1 MDFDLEFPHAHFR
14 RNYKSGLRW
23 GMEINEFTESNFHF
37 PISFLPPSSEELHI
51 FVGIIAAASR
61 HVPNKFSW
69 NNFDDCHSFTEEV
82 GGQRRV
88 HLLAPEG
95 AAGVAVLAV
104 LLARRRRLPDDLL
117 HLNWRATCIS
127 DHAT

>member
-1 MDFDLEFPHAHFR
+1 
-14 RNYKSGLRW
+14 
-23 GMEINEFTESNFHF
+23 MEINEFTESNFHF
-37 PISFLPPSSEELHI
+37 PLHFPISFLPPSSEKLHI

-61 HVPNKFSW
+61 HLPNKFFWS
-69 NNFDDCHSFTEEV
+69 NIYDCHSHKPQLTEEV
-82 GGQRRV
+82 GGERRV

-117 HLNWRATCIS
+117 HLNKRATFIS
-127 DHAT
+127 DHATYLRNPRA